1 MLFTYQLDTG
11 MLPSCMVDATY
22 PRPLFSFLKLAA
34 ARPPV
39 PQHFPLSVFGF
50 ASAPKLFR
58 PPHLRAPFARRM
70 RSSAN
75 LSLSFP
81 LTPLLSISTSP
92 KLRAKSFRMRS
103 SMISAPNSFRM
114 RSSEKKVGGGAI
126 MVNQLPLDRKI
137 PAFKHSTRPT
147 FLRRILF
154 LFTFLRTPLHIFAL
168 FCTHPKLN
176 SFVFNRFRTLC
187 QKPPGV
193 GALPMFQR
201 QTLSPIPTSLPP
213 YFITSSVPPSVP
225 LQPTALGATI
235 GKGARILHHPGK
247 QLRSP
252 RCLRIESGHREPFDD
267 VPDQTPT
274 RSGSQVVPRSI
285 VLERVSGFVL
295 ANPELELD
303 RSRVARATHPC
314 RTDSALASVKDAGKC
329 RVGKA
334 GSVRLG

>member
-1 MLFTYQLDTG
+1 

-81 LTPLLSISTSP
+81 LTPLLSIATSDKPRP
-92 KLRAKSFRMRS
+92 K
-103 SMISAPNSFRM
+103 SFRM
-114 RSSEKKVGGGAI
+114 RSSEKRWGEGRLWLTNSPSTAKFR
-126 MVNQLPLDRKI
+126 PSSI
-137 PAFKHSTRPT
+137 PPDQRFRDVSSFFSHSC
-147 FLRRILF
+147 
-154 LFTFLRTPLHIFAL
+154 AL
-168 FCTHPKLN
+168 FCTFLHASKTQLFCFQSIPHSLPK
-176 SFVFNRFRTLC
+176 TT
-187 QKPPGV
+187 GV

-201 QTLSPIPTSLPP
+201 QSLSPILTSLPP

-235 GKGARILHHPGK
+235 GKGARILYAPGK

-252 RCLRIESGHREPFDD
+252 RCLRIVSGHREPFDD

-274 RSGSQVVPRSI
+274 RSGSQVDRLTIALARRPGST
-285 VLERVSGFVL
+285 VLT
-295 ANPELELD
+295 LD
-303 RSRVARATHPC
+303 RSRVARCPAA
-314 RTDSALASVKDAGKC
+314 D
-329 RVGKA
+329 
-334 GSVRLG
+334 

>member
-1 MLFTYQLDTG
+1 
-11 MLPSCMVDATY
+11 
-22 PRPLFSFLKLAA
+22 
-34 ARPPV
+34 
-39 PQHFPLSVFGF
+39 
-50 ASAPKLFR
+50 
-58 PPHLRAPFARRM
+58 
-70 RSSAN
+70 
-75 LSLSFP
+75 
-81 LTPLLSISTSP
+81 
-92 KLRAKSFRMRS
+92 
-103 SMISAPNSFRM
+103 
-114 RSSEKKVGGGAI
+114 

-154 LFTFLRTPLHIFAL
+154 LFTFLRTLLHIFAL
-168 FCTHPKLN
+168 FCTYPKLN

-201 QTLSPIPTSLPP
+201 QSLSPILTSLPP

-235 GKGARILHHPGK
+235 GKGARILYAPGK

-267 VPDQTPT
+267 VPDHTPT
-274 RSGSQVVPRSI
+274 RSGSQVDRLTIALARRPGST
-285 VLERVSGFVL
+285 VLT
-295 ANPELELD
+295 LD
-303 RSRVARATHPC
+303 RSRVARATFPC
-314 RTDSALASVKDAGKC
+314 RTESALASVKDAGKC